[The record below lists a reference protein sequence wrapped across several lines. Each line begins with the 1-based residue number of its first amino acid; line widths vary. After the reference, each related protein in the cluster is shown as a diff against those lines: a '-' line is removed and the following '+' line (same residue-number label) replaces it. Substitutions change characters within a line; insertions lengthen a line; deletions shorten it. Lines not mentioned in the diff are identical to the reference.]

1 MPIAWRCARALAL
14 AGVAAGLTACATPPP
29 ATEAGAVTSGRLLLR
44 VAAMAGR
51 DAQNVSAAFELQGD
65 ANRGELRLI
74 SPLGTQMAAARWAAG
89 EVSLQTSEGTQRF
102 ATLDELSRQALGES
116 LPLAALPDWLAGRPW
131 ALAPHRPLAE
141 GFEQAGWQVSLAR
154 QSEGLIEARRV
165 ALPEVLLRVRLDPAP

>member
-1 MPIAWRCARALAL
+1 MSTAWRCARALAL
-14 AGVAAGLTACATPPP
+14 AGVAAGLAACATPLP
-29 ATEAGAVTSGRLLLR
+29 TEAGAVTSGRLLLR

-65 ANRGELRLI
+65 AHRGELRLI

-102 ATLDELSRQALGES
+102 ATLEDLSRQALGES

-131 ALAPHRPLAE
+131 PQAPHRPTVD

-154 QSEGLIEARRV
+154 QSESLIEARRM